1 MKDNRRTVS
10 ARAAAL
16 LLAAFAL
23 SASCASASMK
33 KLGDS
38 PKVSEKSAVI
48 IYRIHART
56 ATLKLDASPYLEV
69 ERVDGKLRIANNGGY
84 FTQPH
89 EIRPNN
95 QHKVD
100 FWSGRTTHFAWM
112 DEAGTR
118 TFDDLVI
125 AEAEPGTYHLKD
137 INQFLSENS
146 YTSGTTKTTVT
157 NWLEIKMDYAIALK
171 EGDRLDLGTIEVTME
186 AAKEGGYNCSY
197 SINAAPTSQA
207 EDSVELARLH
217 PGLVPPEGFAPARLL
232 MYNDLQQE
240 VTNKEPVNYIHK
252 KADDGNI
259 QALATEWGPRVPTG
273 ASFSIEW
280 SALWKEGSADKSFG
294 MYIGHDSNNA
304 CLFGITDDGRAVAQ
318 RLANGT
324 FEKPLLDAR
333 SEAIHPG
340 KTRLRNLC
348 RVDLS
353 NGAARFFVNDALV
366 GEFPCDTDYPSGIC
380 GYYAFG
386 AGIYDFARPRLME
399 TAR

>member
-1 MKDNRRTVS
+1 MKANRCVS
-10 ARAAAL
+10 QARYAAL
-16 LLAAFAL
+16 LLATFAL
-23 SASCASASMK
+23 SASCASTSMR
-33 KLGDS
+33 KLGKDTAA
-38 PKVSEKSAVI
+38 SEKGAVI

-56 ATLKLDASPYLEV
+56 ATLKFTASPYLEV
-69 ERVDGKLRIANNGGY
+69 ERVDGKPRIANDGNAISSVE
-84 FTQPH
+84 QL
-89 EIRPNN
+89 RANN
-95 QHKVD
+95 VSD
-100 FWSGRTTHFAWM
+100 VSFWSGRTTRDAWM
-112 DEAGTR
+112 DEAGGR

-125 AEAEPGTYHLKD
+125 AEAKPGTYHLKD
-137 INQFLSENS
+137 INQFLSSSS

-171 EGDRLDLGTIEVTME
+171 AGDRLDLGTIEVTME

-197 SINAAPTSQA
+197 SINETSTRPAKDSAA
-207 EDSVELARLH
+207 LARLY
-217 PGLVPPEGFAPARLL
+217 PGLVPPEGFAPARLFL
-232 MYNDLQQE
+232 YADLQQE

-259 QALATEWGPRVPTG
+259 QALATEWGPRVPSGTG
-273 ASFSIEW
+273 FSLEW

-304 CLFGITDDGRAVAQ
+304 FLFGITDDGRAVAQ
-318 RLANGT
+318 RLASGS

-353 NGAARFFVNDALV
+353 NGAARFFVNDSLV
-366 GEFPCDTDYPSGIC
+366 GEFHCDTDYPGGIC

-399 TAR
+399 IAR